1 MFLTEYWS
9 SFRFQFVLFY
19 PSFVSEIIDIYYK
32 SDADVVQDAEL
43 QEWIKEIFEGF
54 LSLESTGNTSR
65 MLCNTHCGLIYPV
78 VRPHYEEKLVA
89 G

>member
-19 PSFVSEIIDIYYK
+19 PSFVSEIIDIYYT

-65 MLCNTHCGLIYPV
+65 M
-78 VRPHYEEKLVA
+78 
-89 G
+89 